1 MSAPAPESSER
12 ALRPSAVRPRRL
24 DELATGLGLRV
35 PADAGG
41 TVLVDLTL
49 DSRQVGPGC
58 LYVALPGTRTHGAR
72 FTAQAAGA
80 GAAAVLTDDEGA
92 ALAAGS
98 GVPVVVADSPRV
110 AMAHLA
116 ARLFG
121 DPSRGL
127 LMVGVTGTN
136 GKTTTAFLLEA
147 ALRAAGHRVGTIGT
161 IGFRLDGRAL
171 SSPRGT
177 VTTPESCDLQ
187 GLLAVMAERGADAVA
202 MEVSSH
208 ALAFDRV
215 AGVRFDAAAFTNLG
229 RDHLDF
235 HRTQEAYFEAK
246 ARLFAPDMTRRAVVN
261 ADDEWGRVLAERVRA
276 AGGVDL
282 ATFGFGAGADY
293 RVLGFEGTASG
304 GEHVELDAAGRRLDF
319 DIALP
324 GRYNVANAA
333 TCAAMLDLCG
343 VDLDAALPGLAAAQ
357 VPGRMQRVPLPAP
370 APRIYVDFA
379 HTPQAVASALAAVR
393 GRTIA
398 VVGAG
403 GDRDRAKRGPMGRI
417 AAQHADVV
425 VVTDDNPRTEEPA
438 SIRAAVLAGARSIGR
453 AEVIDGG
460 DRRSAIARA
469 LALAGPDDAVA
480 VLGKGHETTQ
490 EVDGVRHPFD
500 DTAVIAQE
508 WARLRAGAA
517 EDDGVRPGGVPEGN

>member
-98 GVPVVVADSPRV
+98 GIPVVVADSPRV

-187 GLLAVMAERGADAVA
+187 GLLAAMAERGADAVA

-215 AGVRFDAAAFTNLG
+215 IGVRFDAAAFTNLG

-261 ADDEWGRVLAERVRA
+261 ADDEWGRVLAE
-276 AGGVDL
+276 L
-282 ATFGFGAGADY
+282 S
-293 RVLGFEGTASG
+293 LI
-304 GEHVELDAAGRRLDF
+304 H
-319 DIALP
+319 I
-324 GRYNVANAA
+324 
-333 TCAAMLDLCG
+333 
-343 VDLDAALPGLAAAQ
+343 
-357 VPGRMQRVPLPAP
+357 
-370 APRIYVDFA
+370 
-379 HTPQAVASALAAVR
+379 
-393 GRTIA
+393 
-398 VVGAG
+398 
-403 GDRDRAKRGPMGRI
+403 
-417 AAQHADVV
+417 
-425 VVTDDNPRTEEPA
+425 
-438 SIRAAVLAGARSIGR
+438 
-453 AEVIDGG
+453 
-460 DRRSAIARA
+460 
-469 LALAGPDDAVA
+469 
-480 VLGKGHETTQ
+480 
-490 EVDGVRHPFD
+490 
-500 DTAVIAQE
+500 
-508 WARLRAGAA
+508 
-517 EDDGVRPGGVPEGN
+517 